1 MCTINSRRIKCM
13 LSNRELKQNA
23 WEQLRISYWMVLVV
37 TLIVTALPAASS
49 VAIVGFII
57 AGPLLVGQAIYLI
70 DMIEHRT
77 DGKKI
82 ELVIEG
88 FKRSFVNSFVAIL
101 LIGIFTFL
109 WSLLLIIPGIIKS
122 LAYSMAPYIIA
133 DEPEIDAFE
142 AIRKSQEMMRGHKM
156 ELFVLILS
164 FIGWFFLGVLT
175 FGVGMFFVMPYYQT
189 TLANFYIELR
199 GKRTIAQI
207 IE

>member
-1 MCTINSRRIKCM
+1 M

-23 WEQLRISYWMVLVV
+23 WEQLRKSYWMVLVV